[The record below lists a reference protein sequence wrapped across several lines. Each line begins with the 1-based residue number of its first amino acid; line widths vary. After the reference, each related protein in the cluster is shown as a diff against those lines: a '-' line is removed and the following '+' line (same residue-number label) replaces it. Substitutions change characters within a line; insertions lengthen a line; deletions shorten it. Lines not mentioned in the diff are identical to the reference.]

1 MSIYS
6 LFSRELSFT
15 DFFDISAVALD
26 ADGNEFSA
34 MPYWWRFV
42 MGALIVVNTITVIIY
57 EKYILKIM
65 ISAFEKY
72 FPNFVYQGI
81 FTGQLR
87 KNPEIMSNTNSAD

>member
-1 MSIYS
+1 
-6 LFSRELSFT
+6 
-15 DFFDISAVALD
+15 
-26 ADGNEFSA
+26 
-34 MPYWWRFV
+34 
-42 MGALIVVNTITVIIY
+42 MGALIVVNIITVIIY

-65 ISAFEKY
+65 ISAFEKH